1 MFIELF
7 CLITKLFPF
16 VITEETERLRAEL
29 TQVRTELEPWEN
41 QIIEHKGRLDVASA
55 EKKLMKEKVGLLC
68 TPPPSFLGNKKTAIK
83 YFNSFWVLQLE
94 IYDALITSKKIFDF
108 LCAIIFAILTWAY
121 QAWHWHCK
129 LCLTKSTYP
138 FSLFEKHQFDI
149 FFFNFVHCIWT

>member
-16 VITEETERLRAEL
+16 VITEETERLRGEL

-68 TPPPSFLGNKKTAIK
+68 TPPPSFWETRRLLSNTSIH
-83 YFNSFWVLQLE
+83 FESFSWR
-94 IYDALITSKKIFDF
+94 YMM
-108 LCAIIFAILTWAY
+108 
-121 QAWHWHCK
+121 H
-129 LCLTKSTYP
+129 
-138 FSLFEKHQFDI
+138 
-149 FFFNFVHCIWT
+149 